1 MPLLAA
7 VSVGKSFAGIYALAD
22 VSFELNAGEVHALV
36 GENGA
41 GKSTLVKILTG
52 ALQPDSGTVAIGGES
67 VSRHTPASA
76 HAAGI
81 AAIYQ
86 QPALFRELSVAE
98 NIALHLEKESL
109 WRRVDWKQRKLEAR
123 ELLAR
128 AGANIDPDTLVRAL
142 SMPEQQLVEI
152 AKALGTSASVL
163 ILDEPTATL
172 TDREV
177 ERLFRL
183 IRELREQGKGIVYV
197 SHRLDELFAIADR
210 ATVLRDGRVVGTR
223 SMASLDRPSLIQM
236 MVGREVATLF
246 PKRSIAAGEVI
257 LETRKLGCRRTGV
270 YDATLHVRAGEILG
284 IAGLVG
290 SGRTELANILFGL
303 TPGEGEIL
311 VRGKPAIISSPE
323 QAVRL
328 GMAYTPEDRRRFGA
342 ILPMSIAANT
352 TLASLRLVA
361 VRGFLKFRAERN
373 VSLTL
378 ARQLDVR
385 APSIFTPVASLSGGN
400 QQKVVL
406 ARWLATKPLIVILDE
421 PTQGVDIGAKAEIHG
436 LIGELAAAGTAIIL
450 ISSELPEI
458 LGMSDR
464 IAVMRNGAIVA
475 TLARAQATPEKLLA
489 LALGHPVE
497 ETAA

>member
-1 MPLLAA
+1 MPLVAA
-7 VSVGKSFAGIYALAD
+7 VSVGKSFAGIHALQD
-22 VSFELNAGEVHALV
+22 VSFELHAGEVHALV

-52 ALQPDSGTVAIGGES
+52 ALQPDSGTVAIRGET
-67 VSRHTPASA
+67 VSHHTPGSA

-86 QPALFRELSVAE
+86 QPALFPELSVAE
-98 NIALHLEKESL
+98 NIALHLENGSL
-109 WRRVDWKQRKLEAR
+109 WRRVDWQQRRREAK
-123 ELLAR
+123 ELLNR
-128 AGANIDPDTLVRAL
+128 AGANIDPDTPVHAL

-152 AKALGTSASVL
+152 AKALGSSASVL

-177 ERLFRL
+177 DRLFRL
-183 IRELREQGKGIVYV
+183 IRELRGQGKGIVYV

-223 SMASLDRPSLIQM
+223 SLASLDRPALIQM
-236 MVGREVATLF
+236 MVGREVAALF
-246 PKRSIAAGEVI
+246 PKQTIAAGDVI
-257 LETRKLGCRRTGV
+257 FETRNLGCRGTGIHDV
-270 YDATLHVRAGEILG
+270 TLQVRAGEILG

-290 SGRTELANILFGL
+290 SGRTELANVLFGL
-303 TPGEGEIL
+303 TPGAGEIL
-311 VRGKPAIISSPE
+311 VRGKPAHISSP
-323 QAVRL
+323 QHAVRL
-328 GMAYTPEDRRRFGA
+328 GLAYAPEDRRRFGA

-352 TLASLRLVA
+352 TLASLSSVA
-361 VRGFLKFRAERN
+361 SRGFLDFRAERDA
-373 VSLTL
+373 SLKL

-385 APSIFTPVASLSGGN
+385 APSIFTPVANLSGGN

-406 ARWLATKPLIVILDE
+406 ARWLATKPSVMILDE
-421 PTQGVDIGAKAEIHG
+421 PTQGVDVGAKAEIHG
-436 LIGELAAAGTAIIL
+436 LIGELAAAGTAVIL

-464 IAVMRNGAIVA
+464 IAVMRNGTVVA
-475 TLARAQATPEKLLA
+475 TLPRAEATPEKLLA